1 MTNILKIALLNEE
14 EKLACII
21 VAYYEIA
28 LEEEM
33 IVRAISNSNY

>member
-1 MTNILKIALLNEE
+1 MTNILKIALQKDE

-21 VAYYEIA
+21 TAYYEIN

-33 IVRAISNSNY
+33 IVRAITNNNY